1 MSDRWSRKRAL
12 ASKLQKAREAKLRR
26 SEPRAEDHQSA
37 REDSSELLAA
47 EPTSQPDV
55 SDDEMLPWD
64 DDDNSL
70 DECFAFSPHE
80 SKAVLH
86 DWLSTQDS
94 NTVRMQGIIVMDA
107 LMQGAGVQKMKAAE
121 IAGTYLNVSERTV
134 RKWLDEF
141 YASEGEIHEEG
152 RGTWERSNMVRD
164 EGIRRKVVA
173 WIRAECCKQNSSL
186 DIHKLHHC
194 G

>member
-1 MSDRWSRKRAL
+1 M
-12 ASKLQKAREAKLRR
+12 
-26 SEPRAEDHQSA
+26 
-37 REDSSELLAA
+37 
-47 EPTSQPDV
+47 
-55 SDDEMLPWD
+55 
-64 DDDNSL
+64 
-70 DECFAFSPHE
+70 
-80 SKAVLH
+80 
-86 DWLSTQDS
+86 
-94 NTVRMQGIIVMDA
+94 
-107 LMQGAGVQKMKAAE
+107 
-121 IAGTYLNVSERTV
+121 SERTV

-152 RGTWERSNMVRD
+152 QGTWERSNMVCD